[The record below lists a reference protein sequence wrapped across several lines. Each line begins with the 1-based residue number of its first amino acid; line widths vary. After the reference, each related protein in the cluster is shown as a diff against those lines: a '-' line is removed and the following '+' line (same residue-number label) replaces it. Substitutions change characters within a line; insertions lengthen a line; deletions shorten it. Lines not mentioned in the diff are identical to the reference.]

1 MDFFLMMLGLAIV
14 LWAINY
20 DGGPLIKITRTKCDH
35 ERPRARGWI
44 PPVDGGYIPR
54 RQPQVRQPQYVV
66 THTAPE
72 GTGGVGRNGARPQ
85 NVARPSETN
94 VEPPEGGSGQAK
106 MNLKKEDQ

>member
-35 ERPRARGWI
+35 ERPRARGWS

-54 RQPQVRQPQYVV
+54 RQPQVRQPYYES
-66 THTAPE
+66 THVAPP
-72 GTGGVGRNGARPQ
+72 GGGGVVRPQ
-85 NVARPSETN
+85 NIARPSATD
-94 VEPPEGGSGQAK
+94 VDPPEGGSGQSK
-106 MNLKKEDQ
+106 MNLKKEGE